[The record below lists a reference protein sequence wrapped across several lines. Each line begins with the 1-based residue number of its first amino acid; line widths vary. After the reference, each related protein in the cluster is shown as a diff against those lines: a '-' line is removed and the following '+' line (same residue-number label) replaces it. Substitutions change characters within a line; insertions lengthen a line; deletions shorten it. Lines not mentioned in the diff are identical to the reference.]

1 MTVPHLQKAK
11 PFSGGAPI
19 ERSPVA
25 VSRGQHLLFVVATL
39 LYWMTM
45 YIYVPILTPF
55 LQDRGVPLGIIGL
68 IVGSYGLTQLAV
80 RFPLGVYSDRMSRRK
95 PFLIAGMVA
104 GLISCG
110 LFAIG
115 SSWETPLAG
124 RLVAGLCAS
133 SWVPFTVLYAS
144 YFPPEKATHAMGTL
158 SFLTVAGQLA
168 GMSASGWL
176 ADAGGWNAAFLTG
189 MGIAAVG
196 TLTASFIHEPK
207 GTAAHREKPS
217 KEANEKPLLIQ
228 AWSVVRRSPM
238 LLEVAILALLAHC
251 VLFITMFGFTPLQAV
266 ELGASESQ
274 LTLLVVSFMV
284 PHAFVSLVTGRWIA
298 PRLGTRRVIGAG
310 FVLSAAFTAAI
321 PFASSLA
328 WLSITQ
334 IGNGAAQALY
344 LPLLLGL
351 AIQDVPS
358 KDRATAMGFYQS
370 IYSIGMFAG
379 PYLAGWLNDG
389 GGLKAGF
396 AFGACVALAAAVIVW
411 LRAPRATRR

>member
-1 MTVPHLQKAK
+1 
-11 PFSGGAPI
+11 
-19 ERSPVA
+19 
-25 VSRGQHLLFVVATL
+25 
-39 LYWMTM
+39 
-45 YIYVPILTPF
+45 
-55 LQDRGVPLGIIGL
+55 
-68 IVGSYGLTQLAV
+68 
-80 RFPLGVYSDRMSRRK
+80 MSRRK
-95 PFLIAGMVA
+95 PFLIAGMAA
-104 GLISCG
+104 GLVSCG

-115 SSWETPLAG
+115 GSWETPLAG

-168 GMSASGWL
+168 GMCASGWL

-189 MGIAAVG
+189 MGIALVG
-196 TLTASFIHEPK
+196 TVAAGFIHEPK
-207 GTAAHREKPS
+207 GSAVRKEKQP
-217 KEANEKPLLIQ
+217 NEETGQPPLLR
-228 AWSVVRRSPM
+228 ALSVVRRSPA
-238 LLEVAILALLAHC
+238 LVEVAILALLAHC

-284 PHAFVSLVTGRWIA
+284 PHAFVSLATGRRIA
-298 PRLGTRRVIGAG
+298 PRFGTRRVIGAG
-310 FVLSAAFTAAI
+310 FVLSAACTAAI
-321 PFASSLA
+321 PFAPSLA
-328 WLSITQ
+328 WLSVTQ

-370 IYSIGMFAG
+370 VYSIGMFAG
-379 PYLAGWLNDG
+379 PYLAGWLNGG

-396 AFGACVALAAAVIVW
+396 AFGACLALAAAVIVW
-411 LRAPRATRR
+411 LQARRAPRTPS